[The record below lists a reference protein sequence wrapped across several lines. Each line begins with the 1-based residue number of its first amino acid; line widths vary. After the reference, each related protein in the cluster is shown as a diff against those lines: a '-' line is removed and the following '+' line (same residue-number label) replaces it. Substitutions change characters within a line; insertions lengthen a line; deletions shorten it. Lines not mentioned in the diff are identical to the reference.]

1 MDFISSSSHW
11 PVCRARKNCFRRR
24 SLPPKKFFG
33 MLNSMNLATAFAA
46 SVEKRPGKTAIFWG
60 ETEIPYAALLAQSQ
74 KVAAH
79 LQTKFGVKPGD
90 RVNTWP
96 STGFS
101 AGFPIGRGGR
111 LGIWDRNLP

>member
-1 MDFISSSSHW
+1 MKRVAGKILW
-11 PVCRARKNCFRRR
+11 PKDIVLSAKPV
-24 SLPPKKFFG
+24 SYTHL
-33 MLNSMNLATAFAA
+33 
-46 SVEKRPGKTAIFWG
+46 
-60 ETEIPYAALLAQSQ
+60 YAALLAQSQ

-79 LQTKFGVKPGD
+79 LQTQFGVKPGD

-111 LGIWDRNLP
+111 LGIWDRNSP

>member
-1 MDFISSSSHW
+1 
-11 PVCRARKNCFRRR
+11 
-24 SLPPKKFFG
+24 

-46 SVEKRPGKTAIFWG
+46 SVEKRPGKIALYWG
-60 ETEIPYAALLAQSQ
+60 ENEFTYAALLAQSQ

-79 LQTKFGVKPGD
+79 LQTQFGVKPGD
-90 RVNTWP
+90 RVNTCP

>member
-1 MDFISSSSHW
+1 
-11 PVCRARKNCFRRR
+11 
-24 SLPPKKFFG
+24 
-33 MLNSMNLATAFAA
+33 MLNSMNLASAFAA

-60 ETEIPYAALLAQSQ
+60 EPEIPYAALLAQSQ

-79 LQTKFGVKPGD
+79 LQTQFGVKPGD

>member
-1 MDFISSSSHW
+1 
-11 PVCRARKNCFRRR
+11 
-24 SLPPKKFFG
+24 LPPKKFFG
-33 MLNSMNLATAFAA
+33 MLNSMNLASAFAA
-46 SVEKRPGKTAIFWG
+46 SVEKRPDKIALYWG
-60 ETEIPYAALLAQSQ
+60 DGEFTYAMLSAQSGA
-74 KVAAH
+74 VAAE
-79 LQTKFGVKPGD
+79 LTGKFGVKPGD